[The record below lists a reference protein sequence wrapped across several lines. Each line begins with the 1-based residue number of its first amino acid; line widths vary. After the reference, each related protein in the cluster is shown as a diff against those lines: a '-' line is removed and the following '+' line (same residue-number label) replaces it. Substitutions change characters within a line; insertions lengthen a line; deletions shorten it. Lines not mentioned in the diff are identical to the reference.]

1 MRTVASLGIEP
12 KVDASY
18 TAKLGATQRVS
29 VRNAVAFGISLALAL
44 SGYLFMMMAG
54 VLYGGCAQHISQGQ
68 LISCSLKGCCR
79 YTSLCRFELSG
90 EMRSSTFNMVHNGV
104 TFCARD
110 GNRLTTVTTDSAVCP
125 SGLQLF
131 EVSCLTA
138 DGIARSNV
146 EYFGFVNAS
155 SFRQFTQV
163 ASARKASLP
172 RCLVILQP
180 HDPLTKL
187 STHSPGFLPCCAA
200 RLHLLRATSP
210 SSLATTGVKSIRREG
225 RRER

>member
-18 TAKLGATQRVS
+18 TAKLGGTQRVS

-79 YTSLCRFELSG
+79 YSSLCRFELSG

-180 HDPLTKL
+180 HEPLTKHIHPAFSHFAL
-187 STHSPGFLPCCAA
+187 PGFI
-200 RLHLLRATSP
+200 S
-210 SSLATTGVKSIRREG
+210 
-225 RRER
+225 